1 MEFVSLDEVRTFFID
16 CPRMEELW
24 ASSDIRLIKFWL
36 DVSKKEQARRFKE
49 RESNPLKLGKL
60 TPIDMVSQE
69 KWKEYTEAEE
79 QMFSVSDNWIVVKSD
94 CKRSARIACM
104 QYVLLNS
111 DYAGKN
117 LDNVGTIDPNI
128 LKEQNHGD

>member
-1 MEFVSLDEVRTFFID
+1 MLFRSEFMWKESGMHLV
-16 CPRMEELW
+16 
-24 ASSDIRLIKFWL
+24 KFWL

-60 TPIDMVSQE
+60 SPIDMVSQD

-79 QMFSVSDNWIVVKSD
+79 TVFKHTNKWIRVKSD

-104 QYVLLNS
+104 QHVLLSN

-117 LDNVGTIDPNI
+117 LDNIGAIDPTI
-128 LKEQNHGD
+128 LKEYEHGN